1 MHTYF
6 FKYSIHKGETGV
18 ELKKGFFVTVN
29 ENAWDAHLSLVKIIE
44 EKLEEGCGYLIT
56 KFERVE

>member
-1 MHTYF
+1 
-6 FKYSIHKGETGV
+6 
-18 ELKKGFFVTVN
+18 VN

-44 EKLEEGCGYLIT
+44 EKLEEGEKYLIT